1 ERSIHNADVPG
12 SSPGTTTKSKT
23 LHGTPR
29 RVFCFWPALL
39 RRPPT
44 HALRSN
50 VRLNPFAGSE
60 GCLLFQAF
68 SASKPDV
75 ESASSYQ

>member
-1 ERSIHNADVPG
+1 MQGFLFMVRFAAG
-12 SSPGTTTKSKT
+12 G
-23 LHGTPR
+23 
-29 RVFCFWPALL
+29 
-39 RRPPT
+39 PT